1 MSTDDDT
8 WAKRLFLDARTQNGW
23 RAEPVSDDTLRQ
35 LHALAKMGPTSA
47 NCSPARFVFVRSKEG
62 KEKLKPALSQG
73 NLDKTMNAPV
83 TVIVAYDER
92 FYDQLPKLFPHTDA
106 RSWFTSSPELAHE
119 TAFRN
124 GTLQGGYLIIA
135 ARMLGL
141 DTGPMSGFNNKLLDE
156 AFFAGTSWRSN
167 FLINLGI
174 GDPSKLFARSPRFAF
189 DEACQLA

>member
-1 MSTDDDT
+1 MSTDDDK
-8 WAKRLFLDARTQNGW
+8 WAKRLFLEARTHNGLKDQTI
-23 RAEPVSDDTLRQ
+23 SDDQ
-35 LHALAKMGPTSA
+35 LKELFALTRMGPTSA

-62 KEKLKPALSQG
+62 KERLRPALSEG
-73 NLDKTMNAPV
+73 NLAKTIKAPV

-124 GTLQGGYLIIA
+124 GTLQGAYLLIA
-135 ARMLGL
+135 ARMLGI
-141 DTGPMSGFNNKLLDE
+141 DTGPMSGFDKKIVDD
-156 AFFAGTSWRSN
+156 AFFAGTSIKSN
-167 FLINLGI
+167 FLVNLGI
-174 GDPSKLFARSPRFAF
+174 GDPAALFPRSPRFAF